1 MTNEEIYN
9 LLESIGLHKNQA
21 RLYVVSLQLGP
32 ASAIQLGQKIN
43 DTRQMV
49 YLLLPGLIEKGLMK
63 KIPLGNRDYYQ
74 AVAPDIL
81 IDIATQNR
89 QKMLQVVPILK
100 SQTSLQKAIPLITVY
115 ENPLAMREWYKKYMK
130 EAKKGDEILI
140 WSTGNVEYWY
150 GLDKEFYD
158 KYLIFNDTNG
168 IDTFL
173 IMPDT
178 KEALKHQQVV
188 GKSHTK
194 YKKFKFAWKANAEK
208 WVWKNQ
214 VCFLT
219 IRENATNMIVI
230 ESKDLAEIERFDFWT
245 LWKGA
250 K

>member
-63 KIPLGNRDYYQ
+63 KVPLGNKDYYQ
-74 AVAPDIL
+74 AVNPEVL
-81 IDIATQNR
+81 IDLAQENKE
-89 QKMLQVVPILK
+89 KMLQVVPILK
-100 SQTSLQKAIPLITVY
+100 SQASVEKAIPLITVY
-115 ENPLAMREWYKKYMK
+115 ENPLAMREWYKKYTK

-140 WSTGNVEYWY
+140 WSSGNVSYWY
-150 GLDKEFYD
+150 GMDKEFYD
-158 KYLIFNDTNG
+158 KYLNFNEEKG
-168 IDTFL
+168 IKTYVIL
-173 IMPDT
+173 PDT
-178 KEALKHQQVV
+178 KEAIKHQKTV
-188 GKSHTK
+188 GKPKT
-194 YKKFKFAWKANAEK
+194 KFKTFKFQTLSNAEK

-245 LWKGA
+245 LWKLSE
-250 K
+250 